1 MRLFTLTCF
10 LVCCAALFGQQ
21 NTGTS
26 DEPAPALAGDAG
38 FTEALFD
45 TTTLESLL
53 KDESV
58 VAIRFYNVLA
68 KAGDANGTAMAI
80 GIHTDGTEANKG
92 RSYRMSLGLVKGK
105 VQMNSLAV
113 AKAAT
118 ACQDMDRPAHRSY
131 SASFTRTEVEAL
143 LALDGCQALQAT
155 PDTTAKGETTMLLTA
170 MKIVGDKAEALGQ
183 GSHFEKSCGY
193 PCPTVCGPEKN
204 YVYRTKY

>member
-10 LVCCAALFGQQ
+10 LAFCAALFGQQ
-21 NTGTS
+21 STGPS

-38 FTEALFD
+38 FKEALFD
-45 TTTLESLL
+45 STTMEGIL
-53 KDESV
+53 KDGSV
-58 VAIRFYNVLA
+58 VAVRFYNVLA

-80 GIHTDGTEANKG
+80 GIHTDGSEANKG
-92 RSYRMSLGLVKGK
+92 KSYRMSLGLVKGN
-105 VQMNSLAV
+105 VQMSNLSV
-113 AKAAT
+113 SKAAT
-118 ACQDMDRPAHRSY
+118 ACSDMDSPAHRSY

-155 PDTTAKGETTMLLTA
+155 PGTTAIGDATMLLTA

>member
-10 LVCCAALFGQQ
+10 IAFCTALFGQQ
-21 NTGTS
+21 STGTS

-38 FTEALFD
+38 FKEALFD
-45 TTTLESLL
+45 STTLEALL
-53 KDESV
+53 KDGAV

-68 KAGDANGTAMAI
+68 RAGDANGTAMAI

-92 RSYRMSLGLVKGK
+92 KSYRMSLGLVKGK
-105 VQMNSLAV
+105 VQISNLSV
-113 AKAAT
+113 EKAAI
-118 ACQDMDRPAHRSY
+118 ACQDMDNPAHRSY

-155 PDTTAKGETTMLLTA
+155 PGTAKSGETTMVLTA

-183 GSHFEKSCGY
+183 GPEFDKLCGY